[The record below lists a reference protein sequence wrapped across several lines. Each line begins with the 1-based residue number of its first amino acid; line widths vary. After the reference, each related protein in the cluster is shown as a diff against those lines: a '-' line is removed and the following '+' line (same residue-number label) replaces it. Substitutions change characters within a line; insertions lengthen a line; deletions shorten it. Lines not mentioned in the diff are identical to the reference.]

1 MISPYM
7 HLGLYKRFFIV
18 ISLLALS
25 NLLRADQ
32 LPFRDDILEDLS
44 RQYQHRQALD
54 YIQQMLRRQPDMGA
68 NQKMYY
74 LSRKSRIHHKLIQAD
89 EALTDAQH
97 ALKLFP
103 MVRDSLRWAEASM
116 ALAQASNMRGDLSQS
131 TTFARQVL
139 DYTRR
144 HPNPEIKRDAL
155 VLLGIIS
162 QQNSQFEQ
170 AMGLYRQAKSITK
183 THQLSHHLQVDNM
196 MIGSVFMFSNQPDSA
211 LFYLNMAATRAQQV
225 GDLAVLAGTYA
236 TMATCYQISQSLPQ
250 WKSYILKAIDI
261 ANNIGH
267 TALLY
272 NCYSQL
278 LEYEMAKGNPIE
290 AIRHGQLAK
299 DYLSDNPMPLFEVYV
314 DSLLYIAF
322 KSTGDTDKA
331 LIAFES
337 YYRNKTRILNEEQAA
352 SIGKLS
358 LELEL
363 NEKNLQLARADKR
376 LFLSIMGYFALFTG
390 LFVGFLM
397 RWWKQRNRNQSYQKE
412 KIIAQ
417 LFRQKD
423 QALINNTISDVRMP
437 DEDSPLDSHEPVET
451 FSEEHKELYDDMI
464 HAIESK
470 KLYLNPKLDKNVVIT
485 LLGTN
490 RFYLFQALN
499 KHADVPFRDIIN
511 RYRIEEAKRLI
522 QQECAKGEVNNNPQL
537 YADAGFNSSSTYY
550 RTFKQH
556 TGLTP
561 LEYAREYL
569 KDMQTKP

>member
-1 MISPYM
+1 MNPTLLQFIFLVVGM
-7 HLGLYKRFFIV
+7 LGLTCQ
-18 ISLLALS
+18 LS
-25 NLLRADQ
+25 AENIL
-32 LPFRDDILEDLS
+32 FRDDTLEKRT
-44 RQYQHRQALD
+44 RQYQYREALD
-54 YIQQMLRRQPDMGA
+54 HIEQLLQQPADMDA
-68 NQKMYY
+68 AKKMYY

-89 EALTDAQH
+89 EAVHEAQN
-97 ALKLFP
+97 ALQLFP
-103 MVRDSLRWAEASM
+103 LVRDSLRWAEAAM
-116 ALAQASNMRGDLSQS
+116 AMAHASNMQGNLTLSA
-131 TTFARQVL
+131 TLAKQVL
-139 DYTRR
+139 AYTQK
-144 HPNPEIKRDAL
+144 HPNPENNRDAL
-155 VLLGIIS
+155 IVLGTIS
-162 QQNSQFEQ
+162 LQNSQFQQ
-170 AMGLYRQAKSITK
+170 AMQLYRQAKSISK
-183 THQLSHHLQVDNM
+183 THQLSHHLHVDDLL
-196 MIGSVFMFSNQPDSA
+196 IGSVFMFNQQPDSA
-211 LFYLNMAATRAQQV
+211 LFFLNMAATRAQQV
-225 GDLAVLAGTYA
+225 GDLAVLAGAYA
-236 TMATCYQISQSLPQ
+236 TMATCYQITQSMPP
-250 WKSYILKAIDI
+250 WKTYILKAIDI
-261 ANNIGH
+261 AGEIGH
-267 TALLY
+267 ASLLF

-278 LEYEMAKGNPIE
+278 LEYEMAQGNPTG
-290 AIRHGQLAK
+290 AIQHGLKAK
-299 DYLSDNPMPLFEVYV
+299 DYLKNNPLPLFEVYV
-314 DSLLYIAF
+314 DSLLYMAF

-331 LIAFES
+331 LAFFES
-337 YYRNKTRILNEEQAA
+337 YFQNKTRILNEDQAA

-376 LFLSIMGYFALFTG
+376 LFISIMGYFALFTG
-390 LFVGFLM
+390 LFVGFLI

-417 LFRQKD
+417 LIRQKD

-437 DEDSPLDSHEPVET
+437 DEDLPLDSHEPVET
-451 FSEEHKELYDDMI
+451 FSEEHKELYDNMI
-464 HAIESK
+464 HVIESK

-569 KDMQTKP
+569 NDMQAKP

>member
-1 MISPYM
+1 M
-7 HLGLYKRFFIV
+7 HQTLIPIV
-18 ISLLALS
+18 SLAIGILALTNQLIAKNHLFQDDTLEQLS
-25 NLLRADQ
+25 LQYKYREAIAYTQQVLR
-32 LPFRDDILEDLS
+32 
-44 RQYQHRQALD
+44 
-54 YIQQMLRRQPDMGA
+54 QQPAMEAG
-68 NQKMYY
+68 QKMYY

-89 EALTDAQH
+89 KALDDAQR
-97 ALKLFP
+97 ALALFP
-103 MVRDSLRWAEASM
+103 MVKDSLRWAEASL
-116 ALAQASNMRGDLSQS
+116 ALAHASNMQGNLNLS
-131 TTFARQVL
+131 TTLARQVL
-139 DYTRR
+139 TYAKRYPYPDI
-144 HPNPEIKRDAL
+144 HRDAL
-155 VLLGIIS
+155 ILLGTTS
-162 QQNSQFEQ
+162 LQNSQIDQ
-170 AMGLYRQAKSITK
+170 ALLLYRQAHSITQS
-183 THQLSHHLQVDNM
+183 HQLQHFIHVDFM
-196 MIGSVFMFSNQPDSA
+196 LMGSVFMFGNQLDSA
-211 LFYLNMAATRAQQV
+211 FYYLDMAEVKAKAA
-225 GDLAVLAGTYA
+225 GDLGILAGTYA
-236 TMATCYQISQSLPQ
+236 TMATCYQLTQSMPQ
-250 WKSYILKAIDI
+250 WKAYILKAIDI
-261 ANNIGH
+261 AGEIGH
-267 TALLY
+267 ASLLY

-278 LEYEMAKGNPIE
+278 LEYEMAKGNPTE

-464 HAIESK
+464 HVIESK